1 MADSNNKRKW
11 TCQLGDYTSSII
23 SDRQKRTSLKGTAS
37 EYQAIA
43 QLTKQGYFVAKAVD
57 PACPFDIVIVSKKG
71 KIELLD
77 IKTNT
82 YRKTKKGV
90 SLEDKAKGTYKIYR
104 APTKHQKELGI
115 KLFMIDYETE

>member
-1 MADSNNKRKW
+1 MADSNNKHKW

-43 QLTKQGYFVAKAVD
+43 ELTKQGFFVAKAVD

-77 IKTNT
+77 IKTNS
-82 YRKTKKGV
+82 YRDINNPNWEKK
-90 SLEDKAKGTYKIYR
+90 SKKIYR
-104 APTKHQKELGI
+104 TPTDIQKKLNI
-115 KLFMIDYETE
+115 KLLMLDYED